1 MTNVGQSEFIT
12 KWTTMVAQEF
22 GLSQPTLQNLY
33 YHGWDEPFMVDSSTR
48 DFYKFASSNGVS
60 GTPTAFLQ
68 GVMLDSVP
76 SSVNAWLFLLEQTYQ
91 S

>member
-1 MTNVGQSEFIT
+1 
-12 KWTTMVAQEF
+12 MVANEF
-22 GLSQPTLQNLY
+22 GLNQATLEDLY
-33 YHGWDEPFMVDSSTR
+33 SHGWDEPYMVDSSSR

-76 SSVNAWLFLLEQTYQ
+76 KSVNAWLFLLEQTYQ
-91 S
+91 SQYMQNVN